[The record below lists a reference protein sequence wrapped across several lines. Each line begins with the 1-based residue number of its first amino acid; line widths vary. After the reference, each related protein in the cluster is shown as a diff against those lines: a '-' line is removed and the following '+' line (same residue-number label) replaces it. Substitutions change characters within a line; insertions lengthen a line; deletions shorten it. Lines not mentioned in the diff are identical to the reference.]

1 MKKPEPWPVTTSLP
15 PGAFGPPNLRKNR
28 SNGEPGGNGMSS
40 SVRAELAERSNLT
53 RTEITEGLTF
63 STMSAK
69 PTGRCGSC
77 WTLSVRFCASAD
89 VPNRSAC
96 RAKTNTAAAK
106 PATVVASSAKRRAD
120 SVERG
125 RLLCI
130 TVSKS
135 LRRPATD
142 GAPARLCA
150 APRNGQPDR
159 LLSAELKLC
168 NVSFGKIIT
177 QNQILAKTTSGDFSA
192 RERN

>member
-40 SVRAELAERSNLT
+40 SVRPEFAGRSNLT

-77 WTLSVRFCASAD
+77 WTLSVRFCACAK
-89 VPNRSAC
+89 VPNRSA
-96 RAKTNTAAAK
+96 RGANTSAAAPK
-106 PATVVASSAKRRAD
+106 PATVVASSAKRRAE
-120 SVERG
+120 SVERD
-125 RLLCI
+125 LLPCI

-142 GAPARLCA
+142 GAPAQDVSA
-150 APRNGQPDR
+150 GWDGQPYR
-159 LLSAELKLC
+159 LLSVGLKLC
-168 NVSFGKIIT
+168 NV
-177 QNQILAKTTSGDFSA
+177 LL
-192 RERN
+192 